1 MRTRH
6 TAAILYVVLFLIS
19 TCLPAAAHNLWL
31 NPADHF
37 PQVGTT
43 VDIGIGWGHTY
54 PADRI
59 DQEVKEDRVQEI
71 SAVDPDG
78 LTMALTKVSPDLYK
92 LPVEKAGA
100 YLVTAKIKSGSFTMT
115 AEGRKWG
122 DRKSVADPVKCVNY
136 HIEAKTVILAG
147 GSDRNLSFPYG
158 QPLEVIPLTHL
169 SNLKNGD
176 KLDVNVLFQGRPLP
190 DATVRATYAGFE
202 IPDIAPHGSSQK
214 TGKKAKKHYPVE
226 TATDDTGRA
235 TVQLNKTGYWMILL
249 SHKPPYP
256 DKDTCD
262 EYMYNQAFTFQ
273 VR

>member
-1 MRTRH
+1 MKTRRG
-6 TAAILYVVLFLIS
+6 AAVLYCTLFLMAM
-19 TCLPAAAHNLWL
+19 CLPASAHNLWL
-31 NPADHF
+31 NPGDYY

-54 PADRI
+54 PADRN

-78 LTMALTKVSPDLYK
+78 LTTSLTRVSPALYK
-92 LPVEKAGA
+92 LSVDKPGA
-100 YLVTAKIKSGSFTMT
+100 YLVTAKIKSGCFTMT

-122 DRKSVADPVKCVNY
+122 DKKAVADPIKCVNY

-147 GSDRNLSFPYG
+147 GNDDNLDFAAG

-169 SNLKNGD
+169 NNLKSGD
-176 KLDVNVLFQGRPLP
+176 KFDVKVLFEGKPLP
-190 DATVRATYAGFE
+190 NATVRATYAGFA
-202 IPDIAPHGSSQK
+202 IPDIAPHGTSQK
-214 TGKKAKKHYPVE
+214 GGKKAKKHYPVE
-226 TATDDTGRA
+226 TVTDDAGLA
-235 TVQLNKTGYWMILL
+235 TVQLAKAGYWMILL

>member
-6 TAAILYVVLFLIS
+6 SAAILYVMLFLIS
-19 TCLPAAAHNLWL
+19 TCLPATAHNLWL
-31 NPADHF
+31 NPGDYY

-54 PADRI
+54 PADRV

-78 LTMALTKVSPDLYK
+78 LTTALTRVSPALYK
-92 LPVEKAGA
+92 LSVTKAGA

-147 GSDRNLSFPYG
+147 GKDGNLGYAAG

-169 SNLKNGD
+169 SNLKSGGRLHV
-176 KLDVNVLFQGRPLP
+176 KVLFQGKPLP
-190 DATVRATYAGFE
+190 DTPVKATYAGYE
-202 IPDIAPHGSSQK
+202 HPDGAQHPSGQK
-214 TGKKAKKHYPVE
+214 AGMKAEKHYPVE
-226 TATDDTGRA
+226 TTTDDQGEA
-235 TVQLNKTGYWMILL
+235 TVPVAKAGYWLVLL

-256 DKDTCD
+256 DKAICD
-262 EYMYNQAFTFQ
+262 EYMYNQAFAFQ